1 MGLGSYP
8 AGSTLG
14 GVDVN
19 PFSAEAAAMA
29 SAAKWDPLLRV
40 VVLNSDGTVAT
51 VHYVDQQVAL
61 ALGVELGTIP
71 SAPNVGIRLS
81 NIRTATV
88 ASFALACRDSTV
100 GALVGLLRSRAIV
113 LGDPLTG
120 IDIVA
125 QYDPAGNSRWAVNYQ
140 NLLAPSPRGRTANVA
155 LGGR

>member
-19 PFSAEAAAMA
+19 AFSAATAVFSA
-29 SAAKWDPLLRV
+29 SAKWDPNQRV

-61 ALGVELGTIP
+61 ALGIELGSIP
-71 SAPNVGIRLS
+71 SAPSVGIRLS
-81 NIRTATV
+81 NIRAASAAT
-88 ASFALACRDSTV
+88 FDLAVRDSTV
-100 GALVGLLRSRAIV
+100 GALAALLRVRAIT
-113 LGDPLTG
+113 LGDPVTR
-120 IDIVA
+120 IDIVS

-140 NLLAPSPRGRTANVA
+140 NLLAPAPRTRIANVYIP
-155 LGGR
+155 GR